1 MGKLND
7 NIKFYRIKKGLT
19 QNELAE
25 YLHISKQAVSKWET
39 GRGLP
44 DLSLVPE
51 IASELGVSV
60 EVLLNGKR
68 YHKFLIMNLVLI
80 VISLLFI
87 LVPLSVSFQRMM
99 HLNVHVFSNT
109 NAYSISWLTIY
120 CLICTFAVTEIAC
133 LLYFFGYISKIN
145 QLPLRKSLIIGLVF
159 HIIFTLFAYLI
170 IWLIM
175 LQTSTENYI
184 LAFSLITGVASL
196 ELAFLFVHV
205 KQIRKELLSS
215 THK

>member
-25 YLHISKQAVSKWET
+25 LLHISKQAVSKWET

-44 DLSLVPE
+44 DLSLLPK

-68 YHKFLIMNLVLI
+68 YHKFLIINLMLI
-80 VISLLFI
+80 VISVLFI

-99 HLNVHVFSNT
+99 YSNVHVFSNT
-109 NAYSISWLTIY
+109 NDYSISWLTIY
-120 CLICTFAVTEIAC
+120 CFICTFAVTEIAC
-133 LLYFFGYISKIN
+133 LLYFFGYLSKVN

-159 HIIFTLFAYLI
+159 HVVFTLFAYLI
-170 IWLIM
+170 IWLVM
-175 LQTSTENYI
+175 LQTSRENYI

-196 ELAFLFVHV
+196 ELTFLVVHV
-205 KQIRKELLSS
+205 IKIRKEFL
-215 THK
+215 TNTYK

>member
-7 NIKFYRIKKGLT
+7 NIKFYRIKKGFT

-25 YLHISKQAVSKWET
+25 HLHISKQAVSKWET

-44 DLSLVPE
+44 DLSLIPE

-68 YHKFLIMNLVLI
+68 YHKFLIINLMLI

-87 LVPLSVSFQRMM
+87 VIPLSVSFQRMM
-99 HLNVHVFSNT
+99 HFNVHVFSNT
-109 NAYSISWLTIY
+109 NDYSISWLTIY
-120 CLICTFAVTEIAC
+120 CLICTFAVSEITC
-133 LLYFFGYISKIN
+133 LLYFFGYVSKIN
-145 QLPLRKSLIIGLVF
+145 QSPLRKSLIIGLVF

-175 LQTSTENYI
+175 LQSSNENFT
-184 LAFSLITGVASL
+184 LAFSVIIGITVL
-196 ELAFLFVHV
+196 ELAFLVILFI
-205 KQIRKELLSS
+205 KIRKEFLFS
-215 THK
+215 TYK